1 LKDESYHVIGYARKS
16 TCEKDDALRVHLL
29 NQMCKNLKDM
39 SLVCKVFA
47 SVHCN
52 ANESLLERD
61 LNKQEYILLQIHADF
76 CSLDMLVYISSME
89 RLCIVTIDFAG
100 LITNCENL
108 KALLNGSSR
117 PILIDKLASCD
128 DTHAYDLQK
137 FLNDT
142 DKIKVFNCRKKSL
155 QRSK

>member
-1 LKDESYHVIGYARKS
+1 MSISRFDNVIEDTVKHIPRYQRYIQSLKDESYHVIGYARKS

-61 LNKQEYILLQIHADF
+61 LNKQEYILLQIHAD
-76 CSLDMLVYISSME
+76 CDM
-89 RLCIVTIDFAG
+89 
-100 LITNCENL
+100 
-108 KALLNGSSR
+108 
-117 PILIDKLASCD
+117 
-128 DTHAYDLQK
+128 
-137 FLNDT
+137 
-142 DKIKVFNCRKKSL
+142 
-155 QRSK
+155 